1 MKKRKRFFILLLIF
15 CLASICLGN
24 TIINPKVSCFIDG
37 KRVEFG
43 SSEMVEYLT
52 AREYRMLFASK
63 GPRDAIMR
71 FGERYRNEIIGIETI
86 DKSQP

>member
-1 MKKRKRFFILLLIF
+1 
-15 CLASICLGN
+15 
-24 TIINPKVSCFIDG
+24 
-37 KRVEFG
+37 
-43 SSEMVEYLT
+43 MVEYLT